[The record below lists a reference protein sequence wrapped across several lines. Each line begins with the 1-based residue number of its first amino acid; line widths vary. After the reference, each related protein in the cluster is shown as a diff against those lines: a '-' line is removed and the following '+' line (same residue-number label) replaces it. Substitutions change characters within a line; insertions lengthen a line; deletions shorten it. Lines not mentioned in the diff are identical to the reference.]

1 MYLLALHDRSQAM
14 AGDDNIAPVWGYC
27 SHRAVLEKSLN
38 RLRFGIT
45 AAGLMV
51 VAAMARNAIATLQT
65 IKSSVSLSPPP
76 GCFQALFMAKRG

>member
-1 MYLLALHDRSQAM
+1 MYLIALHDRSQAM
-14 AGDDNIAPVWGYC
+14 AGDENITPVWGYC

-51 VAAMARNAIATLQT
+51 VAAMIRNALVTL
-65 IKSSVSLSPPP
+65 
-76 GCFQALFMAKRG
+76 